1 MDLASKSKHSIP
13 PEKVNKDNSNLWRY
27 STILFS
33 AMRKENFSKAD
44 PAAYMDFC
52 DASGILGGYDPSD
65 DANLA
70 MDIETFKESLSE
82 LDRAIFSMYLLGMRQ
97 REMEELLDIK
107 QKAISSRLTNIINR
121 FKLFYVED

>member
-1 MDLASKSKHSIP
+1 MDLASKSKHSIT
-13 PEKVNKDNSNLWRY
+13 PEQVNKDNSNLWRY

-44 PAAYMDFC
+44 PAAYIDYC
-52 DASGILGGYDPSD
+52 DAVGILGGYDPSD

-70 MDIETFKESLSE
+70 MDIETFKGTLSE
-82 LDRAIFSMYLLGMRQ
+82 VDKAIFSMYLLGMRQ

-107 QKAISSRLTNIINR
+107 QKAISRHLVSIIER
-121 FKLFYVED
+121 FKIFYLEE